1 MNHLKEKK
9 LNVNTVAI
17 FNILGPVILNG
28 INFFTIPVFTRLLG
42 TENYG
47 LYTIYYTWVNT
58 FTILVSLQAS
68 GTIGVANVR
77 MEGKQKLEYYSSIM
91 FMILC
96 SFFVILS
103 IIIVGMNFFADML
116 GLPAIIVILIL
127 IHALGM
133 AFVNFATIR
142 YTYEK
147 RSYITFTISVGVA
160 VAGIVLSLYLFR
172 ANVLAGPLYYSRA
185 LGSAFPYLF
194 LGIGICIMFVAQGR
208 TFFSKTYWGFCLPL
222 CLPMIFHGLSQLIL
236 GQADRVMLQNMMSE
250 SVVGIYS
257 FTYTFAN
264 VLNIIYNAFNNT
276 WVPFYYD
283 DIHSGNIA
291 QIHKRSKNYIFIFTA
306 LSMGFM
312 LLAPDVIK
320 LFAGEEFWDGIGMLP
335 VLVLANYMI
344 FLYSFPVNYEFYH
357 KKSIHIATGT
367 TSAAV
372 LNCVLN
378 YFLIRRIGM
387 SGAAVATLISYILL
401 WLFHHLVSKYIIK
414 ENYHYRI
421 KQFMPAL
428 IVMIICSVYVYLL
441 QDNIILR
448 WAAALVVGVVALRH
462 LVKTKTIF

>member
-1 MNHLKEKK
+1 MKDKK
-9 LNVNTVAI
+9 VNVNSVAI

-28 INFFTIPVFTRLLG
+28 INFFTIPIFTRILG

-77 MEGKQKLEYYSSIM
+77 MKEQQKKEYFSSII

-96 SFFVILS
+96 SFMIILG
-103 IIIVGMNFFADML
+103 IAHAGMNYLVDLL
-116 GLPAIIVILIL
+116 GLPAMMVILVL

-133 AFVNFATIR
+133 ALVNFATIR

-147 RSYITFTISVGVA
+147 RSYITFIISVTVA
-160 VAGIVLSLYLFR
+160 VSGIVLSLFLLQSG
-172 ANVLAGPLYYSRA
+172 VCSGPLYYSRA
-185 LGSAFPYLF
+185 FGAAIPYVVLGAFVCMMF
-194 LGIGICIMFVAQGR
+194 IGQGK
-208 TFFSKTYWGFCLPL
+208 TFFSREYWGFCLPL
-222 CLPMIFHGLSQLIL
+222 CLPMIFHGLSQLVL
-236 GQADRVMLQNMMSE
+236 GQADRVMLQNMMND

-283 DIHSGNIA
+283 DVHSGNIE
-291 QIHKRSKNYIFIFTA
+291 QIYKRSKNYIFIFTA

-372 LNCVLN
+372 INCALN

-428 IVMIICSVYVYLL
+428 IVMIICSVYVYML

>member
-1 MNHLKEKK
+1 MKK
-9 LNVNTVAI
+9 KKVNVNTVAI

-58 FTILVSLQAS
+58 FTILVSIQAS

-77 MEGKQKLEYYSSIM
+77 MEEKQKQEYYSSIM

-96 SFFVILS
+96 SFLIILGIVIAG
-103 IIIVGMNFFADML
+103 IDFFADLL
-116 GLPAIIVILIL
+116 GLPAMIVILIL

-147 RSYITFTISVGVA
+147 RSYITFAISVGVA
-160 VAGIVLSLYLFR
+160 VAGIALSLFLLQSGGYE
-172 ANVLAGPLYYSRA
+172 GPLYYSRA
-185 LGSAFPYLF
+185 LGSALPYIF
-194 LGIGICIMFVAQGR
+194 LGSGICIMFVAQGR

-236 GQADRVMLQNMMSE
+236 GQADRVMLQNMMND

-283 DIHSGNIA
+283 DVHSGNIER
-291 QIHKRSKNYIFIFTA
+291 IYKRSNNYIFIFTA

-320 LFAGEEFWDGIGMLP
+320 LFAGEDFWDGIGMLP

-372 LNCVLN
+372 INCILN
-378 YFLIRRIGM
+378 YFLIRSMGM
-387 SGAAVATLISYILL
+387 SGAAVATLISYVLL
-401 WLFHHLVSKYIIK
+401 WIFHHLVSKYIIK
-414 ENYHYRI
+414 KNYHYRI
-421 KQFMPAL
+421 RQFMPAL
-428 IVMIICSVYVYLL
+428 AVMIICSVYVYLL
-441 QDNIILR
+441 QDSIIMR
-448 WAAALVVGVVALRH
+448 WAAALVVGLTALRH
-462 LVKTKTIF
+462 LLKTKTIF

>member
-1 MNHLKEKK
+1 MKKKKKKEY
-9 LNVNTVAI
+9 
-17 FNILGPVILNG
+17 F
-28 INFFTIPVFTRLLG
+28 
-42 TENYG
+42 
-47 LYTIYYTWVNT
+47 
-58 FTILVSLQAS
+58 
-68 GTIGVANVR
+68 
-77 MEGKQKLEYYSSIM
+77 SSII

-96 SFFVILS
+96 SFMIILG
-103 IIIVGMNFFADML
+103 IAHAGMNYLVDLL
-116 GLPAIIVILIL
+116 GLPAMMVILIL

-133 AFVNFATIR
+133 ALVNFATIR

-147 RSYITFTISVGVA
+147 RSYITFIISVSVA
-160 VAGIVLSLYLFR
+160 VSGIVLSLFLLQSGIC
-172 ANVLAGPLYYSRA
+172 NGPLYYSRA
-185 LGSAFPYLF
+185 FGAAIPYVVLGAFVCMMF
-194 LGIGICIMFVAQGR
+194 IGQGK
-208 TFFSKTYWGFCLPL
+208 TFFSREYWGFCLPL
-222 CLPMIFHGLSQLIL
+222 CLPMIFHGLSQLVL
-236 GQADRVMLQNMMSE
+236 GQADRVMLQNMMND

-283 DIHSGNIA
+283 DVHSGNIE
-291 QIHKRSKNYIFIFTA
+291 QIYKRSKNYIFIFTA

-372 LNCVLN
+372 INCVLN

-428 IVMIICSVYVYLL
+428 IVMIICSVYVYML